1 VRSNPTPAA
10 DAAHGEA
17 EIRAANWRDFRQVHR
32 LERACFR
39 EDAWPWIDVL
49 AALTFPETVRYVA
62 ECDGRIVGFVVGD
75 RRQRQRVGWIA
86 TIGVHPE
93 YRGQRIGTKLLEE
106 CERGLDTPRV
116 RLSLRP
122 SNHAALQL
130 YRRQGYVEVDRW
142 PRYYRGGEDALVM
155 EKNILQR

>member
-1 VRSNPTPAA
+1 
-10 DAAHGEA
+10 
-17 EIRAANWRDFRQVHR
+17 
-32 LERACFR
+32 
-39 EDAWPWIDVL
+39 
-49 AALTFPETVRYVA
+49 VRYVA

-93 YRGQRIGTKLLEE
+93 FRGRRIATRLLEE

-122 SNHAALQL
+122 SNRAALQL
-130 YRRQGYVEVDRW
+130 YRRQGYIEVDRW

-155 EKNILQR
+155 EKNILPG